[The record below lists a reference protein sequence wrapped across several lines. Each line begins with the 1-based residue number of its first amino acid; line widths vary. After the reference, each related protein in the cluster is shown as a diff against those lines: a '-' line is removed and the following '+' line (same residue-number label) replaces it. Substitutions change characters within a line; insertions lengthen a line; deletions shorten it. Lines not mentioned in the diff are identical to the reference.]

1 MSFSWSFSLVKLQ
14 QTSICFACSC
24 QTTFECHFSLFL
36 CVCVSARVCVGCF
49 NKNKRERRH
58 NRQTNKSPIKHQ
70 GIPPKQ
76 QNWIITSPPKI
87 ALNKTKFRKVVGS
100 LIKLSRIKA
109 KLNCFRARNKIQ
121 NVNDHVLWS
130 TQRGIGV
137 GTMRLTSWRIL
148 VSQMISE

>member
-1 MSFSWSFSLVKLQ
+1 MSFSWSFSLVKLL

-24 QTTFECHFSLFL
+24 QTTFECHFNCTQSFSV
-36 CVCVSARVCVGCF
+36 CVCVGSF

-76 QNWIITSPPKI
+76 QNWKITSPPKTI

-109 KLNCFRARNKIQ
+109 KLKCFRARNKIQ

-137 GTMRLTSWRIL
+137 GTVRLTSWRIL